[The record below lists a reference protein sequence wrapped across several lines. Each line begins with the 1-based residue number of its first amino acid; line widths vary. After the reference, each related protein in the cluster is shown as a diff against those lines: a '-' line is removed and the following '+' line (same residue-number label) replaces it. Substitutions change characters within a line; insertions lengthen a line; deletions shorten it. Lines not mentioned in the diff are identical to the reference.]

1 MTALLPLVRT
11 RKLIVCVGAGGV
23 GKTTTAATIALR
35 AAMEGRRALVL
46 TIDPARRLANAL
58 GLQELG
64 NREVQIDL
72 DALARSGVAPGPSTG
87 VRGPVGLVPGEALRR
102 GAEPPSAPSPR
113 GELWAMMLDPRA
125 TLDDVIR
132 RVAPTEGLR
141 QALEAN
147 RVYRHIAGSFS
158 GSQEYMATE
167 RLYDVVTSGRYD
179 LVVLDTPP
187 VKNALDFLDSP
198 GRLTRF
204 LDKQIM
210 KWFLAQETAGVGRRL
225 LAGTSTIVH
234 GLLGHIFGRDFLDE
248 LGAFFKLFGELYEGF
263 RERHE
268 HVGKLF
274 AQPSTA
280 FLVVAAPTETAI
292 DVARYFLEELRQRG
306 LPLAGLVLNQV
317 HVATQDTPDV
327 EGILGDEVRAL
338 DPDVAP
344 RLLARMTAAHGRLR
358 ELVRSEERRIAS
370 IRAVGGATVPV
381 VQVPRLRGE
390 VHDLQALLALHLPL
404 FGSAPTVLSS
414 LSSPPPP
421 APTGVV
427 TEIP

>member
-35 AAMEGRRALVL
+35 AALEGRRALVL

-64 NREVQIDL
+64 NREVRIDL
-72 DALARSGVAPGPSTG
+72 DAP
-87 VRGPVGLVPGEALRR
+87 
-102 GAEPPSAPSPR
+102 

-141 QALEAN
+141 KALEAN

-167 RLYDVVTSGRYD
+167 RLFDVVTSGRYD

-210 KWFLAQETAGVGRRL
+210 KWFLAQETVGVGRRL

-234 GLLGHIFGRDFLDE
+234 GLLGHIFGRDFLAE
-248 LGAFFKLFGELYEGF
+248 LTSFFKLFGELYEGF

-274 AQPSTA
+274 AQSSTA
-280 FLVVAAPTETAI
+280 FLVVAAPTDTAI
-292 DVARYFLEELRQRG
+292 DVARYFLEELRHRG
-306 LPLAGLVLNQV
+306 LPLAGLVINQV
-317 HVATQDTPDV
+317 HEATQDAPDI
-327 EGILGDEVRAL
+327 EGRLGAEVRSL
-338 DPDVAP
+338 DAEVAP
-344 RLLARMTAAHGRLR
+344 RVLARIAAAHARLR

-370 IRAVGGATVPV
+370 IRAVGGASVPV

-404 FGSAPTVLSS
+404 FGSAPAVVSS
-414 LSSPPPP
+414 RTSTPSHAPAGVATESS
-421 APTGVV
+421 
-427 TEIP
+427 

>member
-1 MTALLPLVRT
+1 MTPTALLPLVRT

-64 NREVQIDL
+64 NREVRIDL
-72 DALARSGVAPGPSTG
+72 EAP
-87 VRGPVGLVPGEALRR
+87 
-102 GAEPPSAPSPR
+102 

-132 RVAPTEGLR
+132 RVAPTEELR
-141 QALEAN
+141 QALERN

-234 GLLGHIFGRDFLDE
+234 GLLGHIFGRDFLEE
-248 LGAFFKLFGELYEGF
+248 LTAFFKLFGELYEGF

-274 AQPSTA
+274 AQSSTA
-280 FLVVAAPTETAI
+280 FLVVAAPTDTAI

-306 LPLAGLVLNQV
+306 LPLAGVVLNQM
-317 HVATQDTPDV
+317 HAAGQDAPDV
-327 EGILGDEVRAL
+327 ERLLGAEVRQIDAE
-338 DPDVAP
+338 VAP
-344 RLLARMTAAHGRLR
+344 RVLARIAAAHARLR

-370 IRAVGGATVPV
+370 LRSVGGPSVPL

-404 FGSAPTVLSS
+404 FGSAPTVVSS
-414 LSSPPPP
+414 RTPLASHAP
-421 APTGVV
+421 AGVA
-427 TEIP
+427 TETS